1 MTSCSFGIRNV
12 QLTLLS
18 LALCSSSFCFNIAA
32 EPADERVYEN
42 TLKSGGTDPRSELSV
57 FRTGR
62 NKSKR
67 GEKDRGSRLPSK
79 E

>member
-42 TLKSGGTDPRSELSV
+42 TLKAEEPSRSELSV